1 MTATTLDHRIE
12 PRLPLI
18 PRQRFGTLTAV
29 EIRKMI
35 NTRSGLAVLGT
46 VLAIAVLG
54 IGWKLFHIGQVQPS
68 WADYSGILPVVGM
81 ALAVIGLLGMTAE
94 WTQRTALTTFTLSP
108 RRGRVLAAKFL
119 ASILLALAALA
130 VVFAMILG
138 GIALA
143 GAISGLGTDFTGLGR
158 GITGYLTTS
167 VLQVTM
173 AAGIGALTAQ
183 TAVAVGAYFVA
194 PTIWAAVAPPLLGA
208 KSQWF
213 DIFAAFERLSSEHPG
228 TDLTRSLT
236 AVAVWIVLPT
246 VVGVIRSLRREV
258 K

>member
-1 MTATTLDHRIE
+1 MTTTLDHRIA
-12 PRLPLI
+12 PQLPVI
-18 PRQRFGTLTAV
+18 PRQRFSTLTAV
-29 EIRKMI
+29 EVRKMTD
-35 NTRSGLAVLGT
+35 TRSGLAVLGT
-46 VLAIAVLG
+46 VLAIALLG
-54 IGWKLFHIGQVQPS
+54 IGWKLFHIDGVQPS
-68 WADYSGILPVVGM
+68 WGDFSGILPVVGM

-130 VVFAMILG
+130 VVFLLMIG

-143 GAISGLGTDFTGLGR
+143 GAISGLGTDFSGMGR
-158 GITGYLTTS
+158 GVSGYLVTA

-173 AAGIGALTAQ
+173 AAGFGALTAQ

-194 PTIWAAVAPPLLGA
+194 PTIWAAAAPAVLGEN
-208 KSQWF
+208 SQWF
-213 DIFAAFERLSSEHPG
+213 DIFVALDRLSSGHPG
-228 TDLTRSLT
+228 TDLARSLT
-236 AVAVWIVLPT
+236 AVAVWIVVPT
-246 VVGVIRSLRREV
+246 VVGVTRSLRREV